1 VFAAASPTGVLPVRR
16 RRPRPA
22 GMAFDRQN
30 TDAAPRITRCRR
42 SRHEF
47 FSRAEKNSDYPV
59 LYGRKENHGHPT
71 NVRDRDHAIKCD
83 DLPLT
88 RTTEQPDP
96 T

>member
-1 VFAAASPTGVLPVRR
+1 VFAAASPTGVLPVHR
-16 RRPRPA
+16 RRPGPA
-22 GMAFDRQN
+22 EMAFDRQN

-42 SRHEF
+42 SRH
-47 FSRAEKNSDYPV
+47 SDYPV

-71 NVRDRDHAIKCD
+71 NVRDRDHAIMCD